1 VSYVFFA
8 ATLAVLVIMGLA
20 LARAFVGPGIYDRIL
35 AVNMFG
41 TKTVLFI
48 ALYGFLT
55 DRPEFLDI
63 ALVYT
68 LINFIGVIAVLN
80 FVKDTL
86 EKDQPLEATSV
97 NNIPD
102 TKNSSKEDNQ

>member
-1 VSYVFFA
+1 MNLVLFS
-8 ATLAVLVIMGLA
+8 ATVAVLVIMSLA
-20 LARAFVGPGIYDRIL
+20 LVRAFVGPGIYDRIL

-55 DRPEFLDI
+55 ERPEFLDI
-63 ALVYT
+63 ALIYA

-86 EKDQPLEATSV
+86 EKDQPIESTATDD
-97 NNIPD
+97 P
-102 TKNSSKEDNQ
+102 SSEENQ